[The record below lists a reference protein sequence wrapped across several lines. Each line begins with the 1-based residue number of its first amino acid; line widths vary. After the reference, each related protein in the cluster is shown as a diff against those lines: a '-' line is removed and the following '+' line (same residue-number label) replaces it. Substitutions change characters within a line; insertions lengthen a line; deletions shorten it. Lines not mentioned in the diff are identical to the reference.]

1 MMSASPALPL
11 FVLVGPTASG
21 KSGAAVPVA
30 RALDAEIISL
40 DSMALYRGMDI
51 GTDKPRDL
59 GGVRHHL
66 LDLLEPTERF
76 DLARFLAAADA
87 AITGIRER
95 NHRVLVVG
103 GTGLY
108 LMGLLKGVFGGAP
121 RDPAFRATLSGV
133 SGDTLHARLLEI
145 DEATAARVHK
155 NDRRRI
161 VRALEVHAVTGK
173 PLSELQ
179 TQFEGEDR
187 YASVVAGVRRT
198 RDDLRRRARLR
209 IDQMWAEG
217 LVEEVRGLELGD
229 TAGQAVGYKEVAGFL
244 SGEYDEEEAKRLVL
258 RNTMRLV
265 RRQGTWFKRFDVTW
279 VDASPT
285 DDAGTLCPKL
295 LEIYRG
301 ATTP

>member
-1 MMSASPALPL
+1 MQPI

-21 KSGAAVPVA
+21 KSGSAIPVA
-30 RALDAEIISL
+30 KELGAEIVSL

-59 GGVRHHL
+59 HGVRHHL
-66 LDLLEPTERF
+66 LDLLDPAERF
-76 DLARFLAAADA
+76 DLARYLADADA
-87 AITGIRER
+87 AISGIRER
-95 NHRVLVVG
+95 NKRVLIVG

-133 SGDTLHARLLEI
+133 AADTLHARLREV
-145 DEATAARVHK
+145 DEATAARVHQ

-161 VRALEVHAVTGK
+161 VRALEVHAVTGR

-187 YASVVAGVRRT
+187 YASVVAGVRRS

-244 SGEYDEEEAKRLVL
+244 AGEYDEGEAKRLVL
-258 RNTMRLV
+258 RNTMRLI
-265 RRQGTWFKRFDVTW
+265 RRQGTWFKRFDVHW
-279 VDASPT
+279 VDAGPT
-285 DDAGTLCPKL
+285 DDPAALCPKL
-295 LEIYRG
+295 IAIYRG
-301 ATTP
+301 DATP